1 MSINKTW
8 AISSAICLPVS
19 VDMRVKPE
27 DKTIIIPLP
36 ADCREQSL
44 PSRVVL
50 PINSIA
56 WHNVLR
62 GASKGQENGSGST
75 THKREPK
82 FSTVRFTVGQNF
94 DAKLCNSAQRT
105 AKAKLRITWRQQR
118 YAKQ

>member
-36 ADCREQSL
+36 GDCREQSL

-50 PINSIA
+50 PLDSIA
-56 WHNVLR
+56 WHSPRDFRYGLHAREGNGTSVLT
-62 GASKGQENGSGST
+62 AACST
-75 THKREPK
+75 
-82 FSTVRFTVGQNF
+82 SV
-94 DAKLCNSAQRT
+94 NSARLD
-105 AKAKLRITWRQQR
+105 AASLCLHPRL
-118 YAKQ
+118 